1 MRDIIS
7 PRVWRLSTIVQGIPT
22 VHRVDWDDRQR
33 VSFNKKDGVGKFD
46 REYWTRGC
54 PDTPRTP
61 RERHCTPTN
70 PGRLAHPDRNR

>member
-7 PRVWRLSTIVQGIPT
+7 PRVRRLSTIVQGIPT
-22 VHRVDWDDRQR
+22 IHRVDQDDRQR
-33 VSFNKKDGVGKFD
+33 VGFKERDGGGKFD